1 MNAHRS
7 IMNADGSID
16 KSKIKVIGL
25 SNSKFD
31 IYETRIAAEIA
42 VDLLNLRHIEFT
54 RLV

>member
-31 IYETRIAAEIA
+31 IYETRIAAEIK
-42 VDLLNLRHIEFT
+42 NSSGNSSRSP
-54 RLV
+54 